1 MIRVRFAPSPTGRL
15 HLGNIRTALF
25 NFLFAR
31 AQGGKFILRLE
42 DTDRERFLPEYREGI
57 IEDMRWMGLNWDE
70 GPEVN
75 GPYGPY
81 EQSQRLDLY
90 QGFAKKLIE
99 DGKAYYCY
107 VTQEETD
114 EAKRLAKLNRVPP
127 RFDNRGRNFSKE
139 EIERRKALGIK
150 PTLRFKVESP
160 QVKMH
165 DLIRGDVEFNLDD
178 MVGDFVIL
186 RNDGT
191 PTFHLAVCVDD
202 ALMKVTHV
210 VRGEDHLSNTPKH
223 ILLIRAM
230 GFEPPQYGHLSLVH
244 GPGGEP
250 LSKRLSTV
258 SVGEFRRQGYLPEA
272 LVNYIAFLGW
282 APGDNREIFSWEE
295 LQKVFSLERVN
306 KSSSIYDPDKLNWV
320 NGQHLRALP
329 DDVFVSRAMA
339 YLKNQNDFFASAANV
354 SSSEPSAQPH
364 MPQPAEIQRILPAFK
379 DAIAKFD
386 ELSGH
391 LSFLKPEFAYENPA
405 WIQSASG
412 KQVLAAGLAALPSLD
427 WKDPQIY
434 DKFIAAIKPQVAVK
448 GKELFMPVRVALTGK
463 EHGPE
468 LKKLFPLLGHEFIE
482 SRLKKAQ
489 TI

>member
-1 MIRVRFAPSPTGRL
+1 MNRVRFAPSPTGRL

-31 AQGGKFILRLE
+31 SQGGKFILRLE
-42 DTDRERFLPEYREGI
+42 DTDRDRFLPEYREGI

-70 GPEVN
+70 GPETN

-90 QGFAKKLIE
+90 QSFAKKLIE

-114 EAKRLAKLNRVPP
+114 EAKRIAKLNRMPP
-127 RFDNRGRNFSKE
+127 RFDNAGRHFSKE

-150 PTLRFKVESP
+150 PTLRFRVESP

-210 VRGEDHLSNTPKH
+210 IRGEDHLSNTPKH
-223 ILLIRAM
+223 ILLIKAM
-230 GFEPPQYGHLSLVH
+230 GFEPPQYGHLSLIH

-282 APGDNREIFSWEE
+282 SPGDTREIFSWEE
-295 LQKVFSLERVN
+295 LQKAFSLDRVN

-329 DDVFVSRAMA
+329 DDVFVSRALT
-339 YLKNQNDFFASAANV
+339 YLEVQNALPV
-354 SSSEPSAQPH
+354 SKE
-364 MPQPAEIQRILPAFK
+364 EVKRVLPAFK
-379 DAIAKFD
+379 DAVAKFD
-386 ELSGH
+386 ELPAQ
-391 LSFLKPEFAYENPA
+391 LAFLKTPVAYENPA
-405 WIQSASG
+405 WLQSASTET
-412 KQVLAAGLAALPSLD
+412 LLDAALAILPTLNWS
-427 WKDPQIY
+427 DPLVY
-434 DKFIAAIKPQVAVK
+434 DAFITALKPKVAVK
-448 GKELFMPVRVALTGK
+448 GKELFMPVRMALTGR

-468 LKKLFPLLGHEFIE
+468 LKKLFPLLGLDFAQKRFE
-482 SRLKKAQ
+482 SAKGIK
-489 TI
+489 T

>member
-25 NFLFAR
+25 NYLFAR
-31 AQGGKFILRLE
+31 ASGGKFILRLE

-57 IEDMRWMGLNWDE
+57 IQDMRWMGLNWDE
-70 GPEVN
+70 GPENN

-81 EQSQRLDLY
+81 EQSHRLDLY

-99 DGKAYYCY
+99 DGRAYYCY

-114 EAKRLAKLNRVPP
+114 EAKRIAKLNRMPP
-127 RFDNRGRNFSKE
+127 RFDNRGRHFSQE

-165 DLIRGDVEFNLDD
+165 DLVRGDVEFNLDD

-186 RNDGT
+186 RADGT

-210 VRGEDHLSNTPKH
+210 IRGEDHLSNTPKH
-223 ILLIRAM
+223 ILLIKAM
-230 GFEPPQYGHLSLVH
+230 GFEPPQYGHLSLIH

-282 APGDNREIFSWEE
+282 SPGDNREIFSWEE
-295 LQKVFSLERVN
+295 LQKVFKLERVN

-320 NGQHLRALP
+320 NGQHLRLLS
-329 DDVFVSRAMA
+329 DDVFTQKALD
-339 YLKNQNDFFASAANV
+339 YLKSQNLLPVEADV
-354 SSSEPSAQPH
+354 V
-364 MPQPAEIQRILPAFK
+364 QRVLPAFK

-386 ELSGH
+386 ELSAH
-391 LSFLKPEFAYENPA
+391 LEFLKEPLSYENSTWLQTPA
-405 WIQSASG
+405 A
-412 KQVLAAGLAALPSLD
+412 KTLLAEALTLLPSLN
-427 WKDPQIY
+427 WKDPLVY
-434 DKFIAAIKPQVAVK
+434 DAFIAALKPKVTVK
-448 GKELFMPVRVALTGK
+448 GKELFMPVRMALTGK

-468 LKKLFPLLGHEFIE
+468 LKKLFPLLGQEFAA
-482 SRLKKAQ
+482 RRFQAAQ
-489 TI
+489 SK